1 MNIFDSLSCRKSI
14 RKYTN
19 ERIDFNILNEIK
31 DYANSL
37 PGLFD
42 NIDVEFH
49 IIENTNKFKSFSVF
63 NIKAP
68 YYLCISSL
76 SNDDSYI
83 NAGYLMQQ
91 ISLFLSTIG
100 LGSCFI
106 STALPKHLELA
117 DFKYEYITALAF
129 GYANEELFRNKK
141 DSVRLSEE
149 KIVYYKMDVSRDIK
163 EIINAARLSPS
174 YLNNQPWKFIVY
186 QNRIHLFAKKTPVI
200 NQSYNKYRML
210 DVGTALANLLIAAEE
225 YWINTSITKLEA
237 LNDKPLRQND
247 YVLTVLIDTN
257 VDCI

>member
-1 MNIFDSLSCRKSI
+1 MNIFDSLNSRKSI

-19 ERIDFNILNEIK
+19 ERIDFNILNEII
-31 DYANSL
+31 DYANNL
-37 PGLFD
+37 TGLFE

-49 IIENTNKFKSFSVF
+49 IIENTNKFKSFGFF

-68 YYLCISSL
+68 YYLCISSVN
-76 SNDDSYI
+76 SDDSNI

-91 ISLFLSTIG
+91 ISLYLSTIG
-100 LGSCFI
+100 LGSCII
-106 STALPKHLELA
+106 STPIPKHLEQP

-129 GYANEELFRNKK
+129 GYTNEDLFRDKI
-141 DSVRLSEE
+141 DSVRLSED
-149 KIVYYKMDVSRDIK
+149 KVVYYKMDVSRDIK

-186 QNRIHLFAKKTPVI
+186 QNRIHLFVKKSPVI
-200 NQSYNKYRML
+200 NMHHNKYRML
-210 DVGTALANLLIAAEE
+210 DIGTALANLLIAAEE

-237 LNDKPLRQND
+237 LKDKPFKQND

-257 VDCI
+257 VHCI